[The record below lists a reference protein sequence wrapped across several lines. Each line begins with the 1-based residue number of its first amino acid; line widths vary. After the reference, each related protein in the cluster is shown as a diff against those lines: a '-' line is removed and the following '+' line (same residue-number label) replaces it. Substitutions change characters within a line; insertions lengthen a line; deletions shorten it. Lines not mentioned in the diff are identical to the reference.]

1 MSKYIASIT
10 PERSS
15 LVVIAGLI
23 NEDLKDNSVKRTVSL
38 GFSNNNIVPERLF
51 INGAP
56 YSKTKP
62 MTTDV
67 WPYIFTIRIDHTLEV
82 FPETELDVVLKVNDG
97 QQITDILKIYVSSS
111 DSRQLGDYANDGK
124 QIDTSLSS
132 FMLMRTN
139 PKLTGNIKLVVDSND
154 KLYLDTFK
162 VSKPLWDRVYRKYP
176 ISSEGN
182 YPFDVM
188 TVFSRLP
195 RQELFRLPGN
205 SLNPHKVFTSYEEQ
219 YLTEYEYGAE
229 TNTDDMY
236 PENMRLLA
244 PLHLGKNVPDFFC
257 IFRYKGVMN
266 QETYN
271 SVIPDDTETLKNIIS
286 DCDVVRIVDLR
297 NYTAAGQYLRNYQK
311 MISSFLYGSCYL
323 QFIE

>member
-162 VSKPLWDRVYRKYP
+162 ISKPLWDRVYRKYP

-205 SLNPHKVFTSYEEQ
+205 
-219 YLTEYEYGAE
+219 
-229 TNTDDMY
+229 
-236 PENMRLLA
+236 
-244 PLHLGKNVPDFFC
+244 
-257 IFRYKGVMN
+257 
-266 QETYN
+266 
-271 SVIPDDTETLKNIIS
+271 
-286 DCDVVRIVDLR
+286 
-297 NYTAAGQYLRNYQK
+297 
-311 MISSFLYGSCYL
+311 
-323 QFIE
+323 